1 VSSANPNMISS
12 CHLDR
17 LRARTCPPLFRWG
30 SFHSPQPTWLI
41 PVVASRALSCSFH
54 PPRSRRRASQG
65 KSGAASLVFEPEG
78 EAEYSWKSGGLPCR
92 RTGAPRIGAPRVH
105 MPGELGERRFSRE
118 AQEGVGGSGRRFLS
132 SISFGRTKE
141 MEPRVQ
147 GRSYPQLA
155 FKSQKPPKAVFVHL
169 LPGFPL
175 SRE

>member
-1 VSSANPNMISS
+1 MKPARAGGATLVFSNPRCRKPSIDLQFSS
-12 CHLDR
+12 
-17 LRARTCPPLFRWG
+17 
-30 SFHSPQPTWLI
+30 
-41 PVVASRALSCSFH
+41 
-54 PPRSRRRASQG
+54 PRSRRRASQG
-65 KSGAASLVFEPEG
+65 KSGAASLVFEPV
-78 EAEYSWKSGGLPCR
+78 ARCS
-92 RTGAPRIGAPRVH
+92 A
-105 MPGELGERRFSRE
+105 PGELGERRFFRE